1 MNDDESSRQQRIY
14 EVSMSTLVKV
24 GEEKVVLKRN
34 DDSQGGQKKQT
45 FVSEEGMYS
54 TKYYKSNWLGLI
66 FSSSVE

>member
-1 MNDDESSRQQRIY
+1 
-14 EVSMSTLVKV
+14 MSTLVKV

-54 TKYYKSNWLGLI
+54 TKYYKSNWSGLI
-66 FSSSVE
+66 FSSSVV